1 MTLPHVTRHD
11 VTDFLKDMVMIN
23 IGMAIY
29 DVGWAAFLLPYQI
42 TTGGMAGAA
51 AVLEYAT
58 SFPMQTTILLVNA
71 VLMLIAW
78 WQLGTKFTLKTAI
91 AVFALVGYLSLGR
104 SLMTQD
110 NGQLYR
116 ILGDGQ
122 ESMACVLGAVL
133 NGIGIGIIF
142 TSGGCTGGWDIV
154 AAVVN
159 KHRNIS
165 LGRVMMFMDFFVISS
180 GYFVFNDLKVVV
192 LGFVTL
198 ILYTTTLDMV
208 VNSSKQDIQITIY
221 TKHHQAICEAI
232 REATG
237 HTTTLLWGEG
247 GYSHQEMKI
256 EVVIVHK
263 REVVKVLRL
272 IRDIDP
278 EAFVTQHRVEGVYG
292 KGFNAIKV

>member
-1 MTLPHVTRHD
+1 MTLPRVTRHD

-23 IGMAIY
+23 VGMAIY

-51 AVLEYAT
+51 ALLEYAT
-58 SFPMQTTILLVNA
+58 NFPMQTTILLVNSI
-71 VLMLIAW
+71 LMLIAW

-91 AVFALVGYLSLGR
+91 VVFALVGYLSLGR
-104 SLMTQD
+104 SIMTQD
-110 NGQLYR
+110 NGQLYQ
-116 ILGDGQ
+116 ILGEGQ

-180 GYFVFNDLKVVV
+180 CYFVFDLKAVV

-198 ILYTTTLDMV
+198 ILYTSTLDMV

-232 REATG
+232 REVTG

-247 GYSHQEMKI
+247 GYSHMELKV

-292 KGFNAIKV
+292 KGFNPIKV

>member
-1 MTLPHVTRHD
+1 MTVPRVTRHD

-23 IGMAIY
+23 VGMAIY

-51 AVLEYAT
+51 ALLEYAT
-58 SFPMQTTILLVNA
+58 AFPMQTTILLVNA
-71 VLMLIAW
+71 ILMLIAW

-104 SLMTQD
+104 SIMTQD
-110 NGQLYR
+110 NGQLYQ
-116 ILGDGQ
+116 ILGPGQ

-159 KHRNIS
+159 KHRNVS

-198 ILYTTTLDMV
+198 ILYTSTLDMV

-221 TKHHQAICEAI
+221 SKHHQAICEAI
-232 REATG
+232 REVTG

-247 GYSHQEMKI
+247 GYSHMELKV

-292 KGFNAIKV
+292 KGFNPIKV

>member
-1 MTLPHVTRHD
+1 MTLPRVTRHD

-23 IGMAIY
+23 VGMAIY

-51 AVLEYAT
+51 ALLEYAT
-58 SFPMQTTILLVNA
+58 NFPMQTTILLVNSI
-71 VLMLIAW
+71 LMLIAW

-104 SLMTQD
+104 SIMTQD
-110 NGQLYR
+110 NGQLYQ
-116 ILGDGQ
+116 ILGEGQ

-180 GYFVFNDLKVVV
+180 CYFVFDLKAVV

-198 ILYTTTLDMV
+198 ILYTSTLDMV

-232 REATG
+232 REVTG

-247 GYSHQEMKI
+247 GYSHMELKV

-292 KGFNAIKV
+292 KGFNPIKV

>member
-11 VTDFLKDMVMIN
+11 VTDFLKDLVMIN

-221 TKHHQAICEAI
+221 TKHHLQICEAI
-232 REATG
+232 RELTG
-237 HTTTLLWGEG
+237 HTTPLLWGEG

-263 REVVKVLRL
+263 REV
-272 IRDIDP
+272 
-278 EAFVTQHRVEGVYG
+278 
-292 KGFNAIKV
+292 

>member
-1 MTLPHVTRHD
+1 MTLPRVTRHD

-23 IGMAIY
+23 VGMAIY
-29 DVGWAAFLLPYQI
+29 DVGWAAFLLPYKI

-51 AVLEYAT
+51 AVLEYAIG
-58 SFPMQTTILLVNA
+58 FPMQTTILLVNSI
-71 VLMLIAW
+71 LMLIAW

-104 SLMTQD
+104 SLMISD
-110 NGQLYR
+110 NGQLFQV
-116 ILGDGQ
+116 LGPGQ

-159 KHRNIS
+159 KYRNIS

-180 GYFVFNDLKVVV
+180 TYFIFHDPKVVV

-198 ILYTTTLDMV
+198 ILYTSTLDMV

-221 TKHHQAICEAI
+221 TKHHQSICEAI

-247 GYSHQEMKI
+247 GYSHMEMKV

-292 KGFNAIKV
+292 KGFNPIKV

>member
-23 IGMAIY
+23 VGMAIY

-51 AVLEYAT
+51 ALLEYAT
-58 SFPMQTTILLVNA
+58 NFPMQTTILLVNSI
-71 VLMLIAW
+71 LMLIAW

-104 SLMTQD
+104 SIMTQD
-110 NGQLYR
+110 NGQLYQ
-116 ILGDGQ
+116 ILGEGQ

-180 GYFVFNDLKVVV
+180 CYFVFDLKAVV

-198 ILYTTTLDMV
+198 ILYTSTLDMV

-232 REATG
+232 REVTG

-247 GYSHQEMKI
+247 GYSHMELKV

-292 KGFNAIKV
+292 KGFNPIKV